1 MYIFHHVSRT
11 IFVHCIT
18 TSTEHTILKHVCN
31 PLKHK
36 TISAQRIETSPL
48 RMYDRKNWK
57 YCHIFELGIF
67 GYQHMRVIQNWEK
80 KMGSPCLI
88 FYQTTIKIHCFFTKS
103 LKINTTSHPV
113 KIHTVNEIF
122 TFTLYKSKK
131 IKLQK
136 VINLQSFF

>member
-1 MYIFHHVSRT
+1 MASSLLSV
-11 IFVHCIT
+11 
-18 TSTEHTILKHVCN
+18 
-31 PLKHK
+31 
-36 TISAQRIETSPL
+36 L

-103 LKINTTSHPV
+103 LKISTTSHPV

-122 TFTLYKSKK
+122 TFTLYKNKKNKSSKGNK
-131 IKLQK
+131 SSI
-136 VINLQSFF
+136 IFFKCLWNYNIYFLTKFATNIPNISGIGNCIW